1 MKKLLDWIKNHTGV
15 TILICVLLF
24 VVPLVTVHILFKIP
38 AWSNCLVAEWSAGEL
53 LAYIAGFEA
62 LAGTVFLGLI
72 TLDQAEQA
80 NTVSQQLGKEN
91 NEMQKIMAQKLLPII
106 RMEKA
111 RLMPVV
117 SPNACPENFPMAMQF
132 RRTGSFHSSTPS
144 EIQQNIYINIDI
156 NTDNDEPVYV
166 TQISCKLVNISDT
179 IIRHIGLDEIVL
191 REIQGK
197 TPEVTCKNKI
207 SGDGIATLLSPGE
220 DVDIALILGTKNK
233 VLADLWESN
242 LAGVCMTLFV
252 TNTSINGI
260 EFQEYI
266 SIRMTNNKYT
276 KISYGE
282 NTPDE
287 GVNDNA

>member
-1 MKKLLDWIKNHTGV
+1 MKKLLDWIKNHTGM

-24 VVPLVTVHILFKIP
+24 VVPLVAVHILFKIP
-38 AWSNCLVAEWSAGEL
+38 AWSDCLVAEWSAGEL

-72 TLDQAEQA
+72 TVDQAEQA

-117 SPNACPENFPMAMQF
+117 SPNACPENFPMATQF

-197 TPEVTCKNKI
+197 TPEVACKNKI
-207 SGDGIATLLSPGE
+207 SGDGIATLLSPVE

-266 SIRMTNNKYT
+266 SIKMTNDKYT

-282 NTPDE
+282 NTPNE

>member
-1 MKKLLDWIKNHTGV
+1 MRKILERIKKHKKMTFGL
-15 TILICVLLF
+15 CVFVFLF
-24 VVPLVTVHILFKIP
+24 PLVAVHMLFKIN
-38 AWSNCLVAEWSAGEL
+38 AINSWFAATWSAGEL

-72 TLDQAEQA
+72 TVDQAEQA

-91 NEMQKIMAQKLLPII
+91 NEMQKIMAQKLLPVI

-233 VLADLWESN
+233 VLADLWENN

-266 SIRMTNNKYT
+266 SIRMTNEQYT

>member
-24 VVPLVTVHILFKIP
+24 VIPLVAVHILFKIP
-38 AWSNCLVAEWSAGEL
+38 AWSDCLAAEWSAGEL

-72 TLDQAEQA
+72 TVYQTEQA

-117 SPNACPENFPMAMQF
+117 SPNACPENFPMATQF

-197 TPEVTCKNKI
+197 TPEVVCKNKI
-207 SGDGIATLLSPGE
+207 SGDGVATLLSPGE
-220 DVDIALILGTKNK
+220 NVDIALILGTKSK
-233 VLADLWESN
+233 ELADLWKSD
-242 LAGVCMTLFV
+242 LFGVCMTLFV

-260 EFQEYI
+260 TFQEYI
-266 SIRMTNNKYT
+266 SIRMTNDKYT

-282 NTPDE
+282 NTPNE
-287 GVNDNA
+287 GVNNNA

>member
-1 MKKLLDWIKNHTGV
+1 MKKLLDWIKNHKWM

-38 AWSNCLVAEWSAGEL
+38 AWSDWLVAEWSAGEL

-62 LAGTVFLGLI
+62 LVGTVFLGLI
-72 TLDQAEQA
+72 TVYQTEQA

-117 SPNACPENFPMAMQF
+117 SPNACPENFPVATQF
-132 RRTGSFHSSTPS
+132 RRVGSFHSSTPS
-144 EIQQNIYINIDI
+144 EVQQNVYINFDIDA
-156 NTDNDEPVYV
+156 DNDEPVYV

-282 NTPDE
+282 NTPNE

>member
-24 VVPLVTVHILFKIP
+24 VIPLVTVHILFKIP
-38 AWSNCLVAEWSAGEL
+38 AWSDCLVAEWSAGEL

-72 TLDQAEQA
+72 TVDQAEQA

-91 NEMQKIMAQKLLPII
+91 NEMQKIMAQKLLPVI

-117 SPNACPENFPMAMQF
+117 SLDKCPENFPMATQF

-191 REIQGK
+191 KEIQGK
-197 TPEVTCKNKI
+197 TQAVVCKNKC

-266 SIRMTNNKYT
+266 SIRMTNDKYT

>member
-1 MKKLLDWIKNHTGV
+1 MKKLLDWIKNHKWI

-38 AWSNCLVAEWSAGEL
+38 AWSDCLVAEWSAGEL

-72 TLDQAEQA
+72 TVYQTEQA

-117 SPNACPENFPMAMQF
+117 SLDEYPKNFPIATQF

-191 REIQGK
+191 KEIQGK
-197 TPEVTCKNKI
+197 TPEVVCKNKC

-266 SIRMTNNKYT
+266 SIRMTNDKYT

-282 NTPDE
+282 NTPNE

>member
-1 MKKLLDWIKNHTGV
+1 M
-15 TILICVLLF
+15 
-24 VVPLVTVHILFKIP
+24 
-38 AWSNCLVAEWSAGEL
+38 
-53 LAYIAGFEA
+53 IA
-62 LAGTVFLGLI
+62 LPPS

-91 NEMQKIMAQKLLPII
+91 NEMQKIMAQKLLPVI

-117 SPNACPENFPMAMQF
+117 SPNACPENFPMATQF

-191 REIQGK
+191 KEIQGK
-197 TPEVTCKNKI
+197 TPAVVCKNKC

-233 VLADLWESN
+233 ILADLWESN

-266 SIRMTNNKYT
+266 SIRMTNDKYT

>member
-24 VVPLVTVHILFKIP
+24 VIPLVTVHILFKIP
-38 AWSNCLVAEWSAGEL
+38 AWSDCLVAEWSAGEL

-72 TLDQAEQA
+72 TVDQAEQA

-91 NEMQKIMAQKLLPII
+91 NEMQKIMAQKLLPVI

-233 VLADLWESN
+233 VLADLWENN

>member
-1 MKKLLDWIKNHTGV
+1 
-15 TILICVLLF
+15 
-24 VVPLVTVHILFKIP
+24 
-38 AWSNCLVAEWSAGEL
+38 
-53 LAYIAGFEA
+53 
-62 LAGTVFLGLI
+62 
-72 TLDQAEQA
+72 
-80 NTVSQQLGKEN
+80 
-91 NEMQKIMAQKLLPII
+91 MQKIMAQKLLPVI

-117 SPNACPENFPMAMQF
+117 SLDKCPENFPMATQF

-197 TPEVTCKNKI
+197 TPEVACKNKI
-207 SGDGIATLLSPGE
+207 SGDGVASLLSPGE

-233 VLADLWESN
+233 VLADLWKSD
-242 LAGVCMTLFV
+242 LFGVCLTLFV

-260 EFQEYI
+260 TFQEYI
-266 SIRMTNNKYT
+266 SIRMTNDKYT

-282 NTPDE
+282 NTPNE

>member
-233 VLADLWESN
+233 VLADLWENN

-260 EFQEYI
+260 AFQEYI
-266 SIRMTNNKYT
+266 SIKMTNDKYT

>member
-24 VVPLVTVHILFKIP
+24 VIPLVAVHILFKIP
-38 AWSNCLVAEWSAGEL
+38 AWSDCLAAEWSAGEL

-72 TLDQAEQA
+72 TVYQTEQA

-91 NEMQKIMAQKLLPII
+91 NEMQKIMAQKLLPVI

-117 SPNACPENFPMAMQF
+117 SPNACPENFPMATQF

-191 REIQGK
+191 KEIQGK
-197 TPEVTCKNKI
+197 TPAVVCKNKC

-220 DVDIALILGTKNK
+220 DVDIALILGTKSK
-233 VLADLWESN
+233 ELADLWKSD
-242 LAGVCMTLFV
+242 LFGVCMALFV

-266 SIRMTNNKYT
+266 SIRMTNDKYT

>member
-207 SGDGIATLLSPGE
+207 SGDGIATLLSPG
-220 DVDIALILGTKNK
+220 G
-233 VLADLWESN
+233 
-242 LAGVCMTLFV
+242 C
-252 TNTSINGI
+252 
-260 EFQEYI
+260 
-266 SIRMTNNKYT
+266 
-276 KISYGE
+276 
-282 NTPDE
+282 
-287 GVNDNA
+287 

>member
-1 MKKLLDWIKNHTGV
+1 MKKLLDWIKNHTGM

-24 VVPLVTVHILFKIP
+24 VVPLVAVHILFKIP
-38 AWSNCLVAEWSAGEL
+38 AWSDCLVAEWSAGEL

-72 TLDQAEQA
+72 TVDQAEQA

-117 SPNACPENFPMAMQF
+117 SPNACPENFPMATQF

-207 SGDGIATLLSPGE
+207 SGGGIATLLSPGE

-266 SIRMTNNKYT
+266 SIRMTNDKYT

>member
-24 VVPLVTVHILFKIP
+24 VIPLVTVHILFKIP
-38 AWSNCLVAEWSAGEL
+38 AWSDCLVAEWSAGEL

-72 TLDQAEQA
+72 TVDQAEQA

-197 TPEVTCKNKI
+197 TPEVACKNKI

-233 VLADLWESN
+233 VLADLWENN

>member
-233 VLADLWESN
+233 VLADLWENN

>member
-1 MKKLLDWIKNHTGV
+1 MKKLLDWIKNHKWI

-24 VVPLVTVHILFKIP
+24 VVPLIAVHILFKIP
-38 AWSNCLVAEWSAGEL
+38 AWSDCLVAEWSAGEL

-62 LAGTVFLGLI
+62 LVGTVFLGLI
-72 TLDQAEQA
+72 TVYQTEQA
-80 NTVSQQLGKEN
+80 NAVSQQLGKEN

-117 SPNACPENFPMAMQF
+117 SLDEYPKNFPIATQF

-191 REIQGK
+191 KEIQGK
-197 TPEVTCKNKI
+197 TPEVVCKNKC

-266 SIRMTNNKYT
+266 SIRMTNDKYT

-282 NTPDE
+282 NTPNE

>member
-24 VVPLVTVHILFKIP
+24 VIPLVTVHILFKIP
-38 AWSNCLVAEWSAGEL
+38 AWSDCLVAEWSAGEL

-72 TLDQAEQA
+72 TVDQAEQA

-91 NEMQKIMAQKLLPII
+91 NEMQKIMAQKLLPVI

-117 SPNACPENFPMAMQF
+117 SLDKCPENFPMATQF

-197 TPEVTCKNKI
+197 TPEVACKNKI
-207 SGDGIATLLSPGE
+207 SGDGVATLLSPGE

-233 VLADLWESN
+233 VLADLWKSD
-242 LAGVCMTLFV
+242 LFGVCLTLFV

-260 EFQEYI
+260 TFQEYI
-266 SIRMTNNKYT
+266 SIKMTNDKYT

-282 NTPDE
+282 NTPNE

>member
-1 MKKLLDWIKNHTGV
+1 MKKLLDWIKNHKWM
-15 TILICVLLF
+15 TILICALLF
-24 VVPLVTVHILFKIP
+24 VVPLITVHTLFKIP

-62 LAGTVFLGLI
+62 LVGTVFLGLI
-72 TLDQAEQA
+72 TVYQTEQA
-80 NTVSQQLGKEN
+80 NAVSQQLGKEN

-117 SPNACPENFPMAMQF
+117 SPNACPDSFPMATQF
-132 RRTGSFHSSTPS
+132 RRVGSFHSSTPS

-191 REIQGK
+191 KEIQGK
-197 TPEVTCKNKI
+197 TPAVVCKNKC

-233 VLADLWESN
+233 ILADLWESN

-266 SIRMTNNKYT
+266 SIRMTNDKYT

>member
-1 MKKLLDWIKNHTGV
+1 MKKLLDWIKNHKWI

-38 AWSNCLVAEWSAGEL
+38 AWSDCLVAEWSAGEL

-72 TLDQAEQA
+72 TVYQTEQA

-117 SPNACPENFPMAMQF
+117 SLDEYPKNFPIATQF

-191 REIQGK
+191 KEIQGK
-197 TPEVTCKNKI
+197 TPEVVCKNKC

-266 SIRMTNNKYT
+266 SIRMTNDKYT